1 MIKKQ
6 AKKLPVISI
15 TGPTSS
21 GKTGASIALAK
32 YLNKKGVVCEIVSA
46 DSRQV
51 YRGLDLLSGK
61 VTKKEMGKIPHHMLS
76 VVNPKKVYSVSDF
89 KKDAEQAIGAIHA
102 RGNLPVLVGGTGFYI
117 DAITKGVVLP
127 EVPPNNTLR
136 KKLEKYSTLKLC
148 ETLKKLDKKR
158 YEKIDTKNRVR
169 LIRAIEIATALGK
182 VPKLETKAKYE
193 VFDVYIDLPDEILK
207 ANIRTRL
214 LERLK
219 AGMIREAKK
228 LHDSGI
234 SWKRMDELGL
244 ECRYVALHLQG
255 KISKNEMIIELE
267 KSTWQYVKR
276 QRTWFKKK

>member
-1 MIKKQ
+1 MLDR
-6 AKKLPVISI
+6 AKDI
-15 TGPTSS
+15 
-21 GKTGASIALAK
+21 
-32 YLNKKGVVCEIVSA
+32 
-46 DSRQV
+46 QW
-51 YRGLDLLSGK
+51 
-61 VTKKEMGKIPHHMLS
+61 KIP
-76 VVNPKKVYSVSDF
+76 N
-89 KKDAEQAIGAIHA
+89 
-102 RGNLPVLVGGTGFYI
+102 TG
-117 DAITKGVVLP
+117 
-127 EVPPNNTLR
+127 
-136 KKLEKYSTLKLC
+136 
-148 ETLKKLDKKR
+148 
-158 YEKIDTKNRVR
+158 
-169 LIRAIEIATALGK
+169 
-182 VPKLETKAKYE
+182 